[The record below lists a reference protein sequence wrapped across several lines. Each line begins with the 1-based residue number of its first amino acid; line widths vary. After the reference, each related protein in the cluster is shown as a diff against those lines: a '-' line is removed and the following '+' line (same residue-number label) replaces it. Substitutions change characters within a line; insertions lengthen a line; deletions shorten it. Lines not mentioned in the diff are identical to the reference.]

1 MRTRMKRAPTAE
13 DLKLLATAHR
23 QLQMLTVGLHPSC
36 AGFLPLYAS
45 IATVRACMV
54 EWSGDPN
61 AGLDLD
67 SIKPLAGVSVTAR
80 TP

>member
-1 MRTRMKRAPTAE
+1 MKTRLRRAPDAN
-13 DLKLLATAHR
+13 DLARLADAHR
-23 QLQMLTVGLHPSC
+23 LLQQITVGLHPAC

-54 EWSGDPN
+54 EWSGDPL

-67 SIKPLAGVSVTAR
+67 SIKPLAGVDA
-80 TP
+80 PNAKG